1 LTGDFD
7 NWAKSMHLTRSGS
20 GFTGTV
26 KVPYNS
32 TVHYKFIVD
41 GEWRLRDDLPQEA
54 NDVGIVNNV
63 IQTPWMQNE
72 ISEGAAPAEPEKAPS
87 DVTGAPVIVTHAQ
100 PVIATKS
107 SGPASVPQPL
117 KEPAEVT
124 APVPAISTS
133 VDTAKDVVNAA
144 HVFANGINEP
154 SPAMTPDA
162 ERRPESA
169 LPPSG
174 DVAPGEKSPVSPLAI
189 NPVVSPTEEAIA
201 EIPTPGINEVSEEP
215 PPFKEP
221 SLLTSVASNV
231 ASNVGLALKSLT
243 GVDPINPNKVN
254 HFDALPLSGRHIA
267 VLSCG

>member
-1 LTGDFD
+1 LIRDLSSNCPPPRF
-7 NWAKSMHLTRSGS
+7 
-20 GFTGTV
+20 V
-26 KVPYNS
+26 
-32 TVHYKFIVD
+32 VD

-63 IQTPWMQNE
+63 IQTPWMPESANE
-72 ISEGAAPAEPEKAPS
+72 ISQGATP
-87 DVTGAPVIVTHAQ
+87 DVTGAPVIVTVAQ
-100 PVIATKS
+100 EVIAPKP
-107 SGPASVPQPL
+107 SGLASVPRPL

-124 APVPAISTS
+124 APVPAISAS

-144 HVFANGINEP
+144 HVFVNGINGP
-154 SPAMTPDA
+154 SPTMTPDA
-162 ERRPESA
+162 ERPPESA

-174 DVAPGEKSPVSPLAI
+174 DVAPGEKSSVSPLAI

-201 EIPTPGINEVSEEP
+201 EIPTPGIKEVAEQP

-243 GVDPINPNKVN
+243 GIDPINSNKVN

>member
-1 LTGDFD
+1 MTES
-7 NWAKSMHLTRSGS
+7 A
-20 GFTGTV
+20 
-26 KVPYNS
+26 
-32 TVHYKFIVD
+32 
-41 GEWRLRDDLPQEA
+41 
-54 NDVGIVNNV
+54 
-63 IQTPWMQNE
+63 NE
-72 ISEGAAPAEPEKAPS
+72 ISEDAAPEEPAKAPS
-87 DVTGAPVIVTHAQ
+87 DVTGAPVIVAVAQ
-100 PVIATKS
+100 EVFAPKS
-107 SGPASVPQPL
+107 SWPASGTDTEIEAPQPL

-133 VDTAKDVVNAA
+133 VDTAKDLVNAA
-144 HVFANGINEP
+144 HEFVNGINGP

-174 DVAPGEKSPVSPLAI
+174 DVAPGEKAPVSSLAI
-189 NPVVSPTEEAIA
+189 DPVVSPTEEAIA
-201 EIPTPGINEVSEEP
+201 EIPTPGIKEEP
-215 PPFKEP
+215 SPFKEP

-254 HFDALPLSGRHIA
+254 HFDALPLSGRHII